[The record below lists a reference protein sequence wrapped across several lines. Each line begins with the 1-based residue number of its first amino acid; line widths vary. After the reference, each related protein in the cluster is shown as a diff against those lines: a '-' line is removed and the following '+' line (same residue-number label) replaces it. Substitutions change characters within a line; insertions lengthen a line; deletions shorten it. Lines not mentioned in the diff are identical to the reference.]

1 MADDKKQNKKASDSK
16 LDVVKTTVKV
26 DIGASTKINP
36 LHTTMVNPLHT
47 AMVGSNE
54 SILGLNHALITG
66 AEIIKNNSDI
76 AGEAYKKLNSLIQP
90 IDVGTNHLAVK
101 IGTRAEDF
109 MGGHSTMVNNIPI
122 VTSRRSDSVFG
133 LENNIV
139 FPAFVPGRNLN
150 EGVTKEEVE
159 KLIEKKLPSKK
170 DDGLKKE
177 QVIEIFN
184 EITENRNKKENENI
198 LIVNKNGLD
207 FITKELLAGKERD
220 WRCAKCGK
228 PLEIFKGEEGI
239 EKIKKYLVDFRNNIS
254 KKCANGHD
262 NWFELKED
270 GINWI
275 VKVIYE
281 KEFRLKS

>member
-1 MADDKKQNKKASDSK
+1 MTDDEKQKKKVDDLK
-16 LDVVKTTVKV
+16 LDVAQTPAKTSIDLALDSYK
-26 DIGASTKINP
+26 A
-36 LHTTMVNPLHT
+36 TMVSMKPSLDAGIYNAARTVLRVGET
-47 AMVGSNE
+47 LDSVGRNSSLMVSG
-54 SILGLNHALITG
+54 
-66 AEIIKNNSDI
+66 
-76 AGEAYKKLNSLIQP
+76 
-90 IDVGTNHLAVK
+90 
-101 IGTRAEDF
+101 
-109 MGGHSTMVNNIPI
+109 IPI
-122 VTSRRSDSVFG
+122 IPSSHPDSVFG
-133 LENNIV
+133 LENNVV
-139 FPAFVPGRNLN
+139 FPGIFPSRKETL
-150 EGVTKEEVE
+150 TIEEVE

-184 EITENRNKKENENI
+184 EITENRNKQENENI

-239 EKIKKYLVDFRNNIS
+239 EKIKKYLVDFRNNIP
-254 KKCANGHD
+254 KKCGNGHD

-270 GINWI
+270 GINWV
-275 VKVIYE
+275 VKVIYG